1 MTPGFYWLQ
10 DTLAN
15 DSPNPFIAYNDSHN
29 WYFPRADEPIADLI
43 QGVPGNLITRYQ
55 VLRPIAPY
63 AALTVNPATVPG
75 GTNAVAYSQT
85 LTGAGGTGLYSF
97 TVASGTLPTGLALST
112 SGQLS
117 GTPTAPGS
125 STFTVQ
131 ANDAN
136 GNTGT
141 RSYTLVI
148 A

>member
-1 MTPGFYWLQ
+1 MAPGFFWLQ

-15 DSPNPFIAYNDSHN
+15 DTPNPFIAYNDGRN
-29 WYFPRADEPIADLI
+29 WYFPRADQPIADLI
-43 QGVPGNLITRYQ
+43 QGVGNLIARYQ

-63 AALTVNPATVPG
+63 AALTVNPPTLPG
-75 GTNAVAYSQT
+75 GTNGVAYSQT
-85 LTGAGGTGLYSF
+85 LTGTGGTGLYSF
-97 TVASGTLPTGLALST
+97 TVASGTLPAGLALSA
-112 SGQLS
+112 SGQLA

-136 GNTGT
+136 GNIGT
-141 RSYTLVI
+141 RTYTVAI